1 MFFMHDSPLDS
12 VRGNTS
18 REVSPQVKLPDSL
31 YQVLNAVRQPHS
43 PFYGVSRSPWGF
55 PNFGDLV
62 FPTMPKKRIDEFI
75 RAFSY
80 ESHYQ

>member
-12 VRGNTS
+12 VRGYTS

-75 RAFSY
+75 RAFS
-80 ESHYQ
+80 